1 MRPRHLSF
9 ALAAALAGCG
19 LFRVNPTTR
28 VGAEAI
34 AAAPRPAPVDSTFH
48 GCGPAGAL
56 PDHELNLLKNRVD
69 AGAYLDVPWRTVAQ
83 LPWPRKTGYRFRD
96 LWTRDER
103 HAVARYE
110 GAAVRVEGYLAG
122 YRLEIP
128 EPPNCYS
135 RAEHRRDFHL
145 WLGERANGSKKRSIV
160 VELTPRVRARHPA
173 WDEARLA
180 WLVHNQSPLR
190 VSGWLMLDQM
200 HPELVGRNRV
210 TLWEIHPV
218 LALEWKRD
226 DGRWLPVDSLP
237 LEAEADDA
245 APGR

>member
-1 MRPRHLSF
+1 M
-9 ALAAALAGCG
+9 
-19 LFRVNPTTR
+19 
-28 VGAEAI
+28 
-34 AAAPRPAPVDSTFH
+34 
-48 GCGPAGAL
+48 
-56 PDHELNLLKNRVD
+56 
-69 AGAYLDVPWRTVAQ
+69 
-83 LPWPRKTGYRFRD
+83 
-96 LWTRDER
+96 
-103 HAVARYE
+103 
-110 GAAVRVEGYLAG
+110 
-122 YRLEIP
+122 
-128 EPPNCYS
+128 
-135 RAEHRRDFHL
+135 
-145 WLGERANGSKKRSIV
+145 
-160 VELTPRVRARHPA
+160 RARHPA